1 MIINAKKPLGSYGC
15 KSPSTAVATVCSM
28 NSQWSWKQRFEWNW
42 YKRDIPEVPNSRIQY
57 VYEMFIC
64 SKGHLEPCQT
74 SVMKILSDIV
84 NEKASTR
91 DVL

>member
-1 MIINAKKPLGSYGC
+1 M
-15 KSPSTAVATVCSM
+15 
-28 NSQWSWKQRFEWNW
+28 
-42 YKRDIPEVPNSRIQY
+42 PEVPNSRIQY

-64 SKGHLEPCQT
+64 SEGHLEPCQT
-74 SVMKILSDIV
+74 SVMEILSDIV